1 MPLKRD
7 ISSSQTSQDPI
18 QAPTWGLVQPAN
30 SEPGLTWQTTFP
42 LPTNSTLV
50 WQLAEVTEQPTAL
63 PTPTDQPGDEPKAS
77 AQTALSPWIV
87 GLGGG
92 ARIGI
97 GEPTYGMVYGRI
109 GREIS
114 KEAAISLRP
123 AYIFGNSDSEGSSN
137 NQGAFQMPLTLDLN
151 PNKPISPYAG
161 VGVATNTDSNGK
173 ANAMVTAGLDI
184 NFVKH
189 LSLGLGINYIF
200 QDSDQDNKDVEA
212 FTVLYYRF

>member
-7 ISSSQTSQDPI
+7 IKSSQTSQDPI
-18 QAPTWGLVQPAN
+18 PEHTLELSQSAN
-30 SEPGLTWQTTFP
+30 SETGLTWQTTFP

-50 WQLAEVTEQPTAL
+50 WQLAEAIEPTAQ
-63 PTPTDQPGDEPKAS
+63 PTPTDQPGDKPKAY

-97 GEPTYGMVYGRI
+97 DEPTYGMVYGRI

-114 KEAAISLRP
+114 KETAISLRP
-123 AYIFGNSDSEGSSN
+123 AYIFGNSDSKGTSN
-137 NQGAFQMPLTLDLN
+137 NQGAFQMPLTLDLY
-151 PNKPISPYAG
+151 PNKLISPYAG
-161 VGVATNTDSNGK
+161 VGVATNTDSTGN

-184 NFVKH
+184 NFAKH

-200 QDSDQDNKDVEA
+200 QTSDQDNRDVEA
-212 FTVLYYRF
+212 FTLLYYRF